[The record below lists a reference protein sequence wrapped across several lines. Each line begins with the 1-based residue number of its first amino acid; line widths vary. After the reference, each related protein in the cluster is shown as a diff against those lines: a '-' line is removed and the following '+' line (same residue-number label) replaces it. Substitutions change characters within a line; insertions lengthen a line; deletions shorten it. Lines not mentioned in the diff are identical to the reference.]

1 MQSCDTPL
9 QIIRSQVKYCNE
21 TKQELV
27 TMFTPDDSSH
37 HFLQDITG
45 HIFSNQWKSVKPLR
59 KGERKV
65 ITRERENLVTD
76 MLAM

>member
-1 MQSCDTPL
+1 
-9 QIIRSQVKYCNE
+9 
-21 TKQELV
+21 
-27 TMFTPDDSSH
+27 MFTPDDSSH

-45 HIFSNQWKSVKPLR
+45 HIFSNQWKSVKPLC

-76 MLAM
+76 MLPM